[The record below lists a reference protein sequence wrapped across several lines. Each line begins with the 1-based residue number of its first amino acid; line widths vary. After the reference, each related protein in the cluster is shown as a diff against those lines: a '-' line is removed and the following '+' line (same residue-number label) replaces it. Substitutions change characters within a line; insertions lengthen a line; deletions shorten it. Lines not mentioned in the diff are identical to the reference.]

1 MAKSK
6 RKPSFVHY
14 GEGDKEIRV
23 GEFHYGSAAD
33 TKVLEP
39 GKGIKLFLTDP
50 PYNLGFDY
58 GPEVNDKQPEE
69 DYHQMMEDV
78 FDSCY
83 EAADN
88 DARLFIIHYPQ
99 EFPLFE

>member
-58 GPEVNDKQPEE
+58 GDVNDSMKIE
-69 DYHQMMEDV
+69 DYIKQKFPKLNYKID
-78 FDSCY
+78 
-83 EAADN
+83 
-88 DARLFIIHYPQ
+88 LFFISLDKYS
-99 EFPLFE
+99 